1 MLSDPRKGL
10 IVFGSLLWKPFG
22 TRFEDFLEDLKF
34 YTEITR
40 DELVIYQLAL
50 LQEERTWV
58 QQEALHS
65 AEERLQ
71 AADERRLVKET
82 RALAEAINR
91 TLEKQNAG
99 EMDSWRQNANFLY

>member
-10 IVFGSLLWKPFG
+10 IVFGSLLWKPFE
-22 TRFEDFLEDLKF
+22 TRFSDFLEDLKF
-34 YTEITR
+34 YTEMTQ
-40 DELVIYQLAL
+40 DELVIYQLAV

-65 AEERLQ
+65 AKERLQ
-71 AADERRLVKET
+71 AADKHRLLKET
-82 RALAEAINR
+82 RILAEAIDR

-99 EMDSWRQNANFLY
+99 EMDSWRQNAIFVY